1 MKFDSNKYM
10 FDTDLEE
17 GTGDQKS
24 FLRRF
29 VTVFSYYVQ
38 VVNDLCNYLKDSK
51 GRTEDIVEC

>member
-17 GTGDQKS
+17 GTGDQKR

-29 VTVFSYYVQ
+29 VSVFSYVQ
-38 VVNDLCNYLKDSK
+38 VINDLGNDLKDSK